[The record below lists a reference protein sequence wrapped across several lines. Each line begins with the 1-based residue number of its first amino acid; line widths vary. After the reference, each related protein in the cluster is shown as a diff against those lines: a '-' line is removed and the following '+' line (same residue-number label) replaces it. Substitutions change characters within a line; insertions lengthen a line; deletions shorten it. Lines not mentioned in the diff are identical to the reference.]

1 MKAERGIYL
10 VIGFFFFVVT
20 VIYFLWSGE
29 AGGTI
34 MLFAAA
40 GLGIM
45 PGLYMAWWA
54 KKMELT
60 PRPEDRPDASLADG
74 SGPVGAFPSNTIWPF
89 VFGIGAALTG
99 LSLVWGVWLAVVGI
113 GFILSTALNI
123 SLESRRGGDI

>member
-1 MKAERGIYL
+1 MKVERGTYL
-10 VIGFFFFVVT
+10 VIGIFFVVIM

-54 KKMELT
+54 RRMA
-60 PRPEDRPDASLADG
+60 PRPEDRDDATLEDG
-74 SGPVGAFPSNTIWPF
+74 SGAVGAFPSNTIWPF
-89 VFGIGAALTG
+89 VFGMGAALTG
-99 LSLVWGVWLAVVGI
+99 LSLVFGSWLAVVGVA
-113 GFILSTALNI
+113 FILSTALNV
-123 SLESRRGGDI
+123 SLESRRGGTV

>member
-10 VIGFFFFVVT
+10 IIGTFFFVIT

-54 KKMELT
+54 RRMA
-60 PRPEDRPDASLADG
+60 PRPEDRPDATLAEG
-74 SGPVGAFPSNTIWPF
+74 SGPVGAFPANTIWPF
-89 VFGIGAALTG
+89 VFGIGAAFTG
-99 LSLVWGVWLAVVGI
+99 LSLVWGVWLAVIGI
-113 GFILSTALNI
+113 GFILSTAINV
-123 SLESRRGGDI
+123 SLESRRGGSV